1 MIVGVAI
8 VIVIICIIAVVIW
21 RKRRGSQPLSE
32 GFKQCPHCGSYLC
45 DGQKCQSGTSGEP
58 TAYREIT

>member
-8 VIVIICIIAVVIW
+8 VIVIICIIGVVIW

-32 GFKQCPHCGSYLC
+32 GF
-45 DGQKCQSGTSGEP
+45 T
-58 TAYREIT
+58 